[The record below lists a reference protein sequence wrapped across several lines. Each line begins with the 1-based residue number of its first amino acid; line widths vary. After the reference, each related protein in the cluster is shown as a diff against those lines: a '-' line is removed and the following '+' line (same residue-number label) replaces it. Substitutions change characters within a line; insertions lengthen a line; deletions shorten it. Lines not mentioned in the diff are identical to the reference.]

1 MTNTNFSFDV
11 GMTSLGVAVNTDG
24 DIIHADVL
32 LMHAEAGSVQAQS
45 ERRRQYRTRQ
55 AHKARERALENLWR
69 AVGKT
74 PLQRKRF
81 EKNPDG
87 KRGRKFIKTAADQRL
102 EREFPAKGDDTV
114 YASSLLRIMLL
125 EGAPLQD
132 WQIYKAL
139 HAAIQRRGYDAEVPW
154 RSREEDDEAKE
165 SQTKAGDFDKRLAA
179 MTANPKRQLPCY
191 YDAWRMGMWDDKTEK
206 IAHIRQPQRS
216 PQKKKDQARGYTP
229 SRKLVTEEL
238 TRLLEQAAKQVAGLQ
253 QHLANDNGLRNTL
266 YGDQQNA
273 ITQRYPSAGNID
285 GLLGQKYPRFEN
297 RIVSK
302 CALSP
307 KRNACKAEKPLAIEA
322 TFLMKLINWRYERD
336 AGNGEK
342 QVCALTGAQIKAVF
356 DECAEKW
363 RKKNA
368 PYDAKKYAVCFK
380 LTPTQ
385 VKKLA
390 REHGGVEKVG
400 HETIDAGKCR
410 GRSRFSQPSLY
421 LLKKLI
427 LSEKTPK
434 AFYDELSQSL
444 AAKRRENRNA
454 QFGHQLFADASY
466 KYRDDD
472 IKFLAQMGE
481 RRESISI
488 QAVGLAERYG
498 LTEDGDIDGAVHKVI
513 NSCNWPELRHRLNV
527 FYKQLVNMIDQFG
540 APHAVHLEFV
550 REDFLGTK
558 AKNKYTTRANTGR
571 KERQDAINALKE
583 FGISASEGN
592 VLRYRLFNEQSKQCV
607 YTGDALD
614 VTKLESYE
622 CDHIYPRNA
631 GGPNSLYN
639 YVLTTR
645 KTNGDKDDKLPSE
658 CEFIN
663 KCWKG
668 YKKRVNDL
676 PLSRNKKRLLLA
688 GTRAEAGE
696 LIEKYTGLSGTA
708 YIARLARDIV
718 CLRLGWQPGEKGKQ
732 QKVFTFSGGLTSKV
746 ARKYKLYTALGD
758 GSMEYQK
765 DRSDH
770 RHHALDAMV
779 ISYLREWARDAKKTE
794 FFKFPKGIDAAYFA
808 KQLQSVYPRYITR
821 VRPAIADKPE
831 EFKADRARKI
841 TRQMAKAKRI
851 RQGEIKN
858 ISKDPDER
866 GGQWYTNKKVE
877 GEGTR
882 QHGYL
887 FYKDDKGKVNAKT
900 IHSFRS
906 PYNVRKEIEKSEFE
920 IIGLFRA
927 KESIRLPKQDKITAT
942 QFGRS
947 ARLDFGEYKIVKVN
961 AQATVI
967 AFMRSLRG
975 KVDADEFGRKYRMPL
990 ANIKSI
996 ATCNKL
1002 LIDKKPF
1009 HLDGFKVNK
1018 DVELNGDYLVKE
1030 SRQSFKNFAIVSTKT
1045 NKEELINFTNLVLH
1059 LCKQQWVNEL
1069 AENDVFEINGAHL
1082 LYLRKAT
1089 ADGLQHQVIPADI
1102 YIIKGF
1108 ESNAARV
1115 NLIGQNGVIYNVN
1128 SKILALAK
1136 PIDKQN

>member
-179 MTANPKRQLPCY
+179 MTANPKCQLPCY

-400 HETIDAGKCR
+400 HETIEAGKCR
-410 GRSRFSQPSLY
+410 GRSRFSQPSLH

-454 QFGHQLFADASY
+454 QFGHQLFADVPY

-527 FYKQLVNMIDQFG
+527 FYKQLGNMIDQFG

-558 AKNKYTTRANTGR
+558 AKGEYTKRADAGR
-571 KERQDAINALKE
+571 KDRQDAITALKE
-583 FGISASEGN
+583 SGISASEEN
-592 VLRYRLFNEQSKQCV
+592 VLRYRLFNEQNKQCL
-607 YTGDALD
+607 YTGDALSISQ
-614 VTKLESYE
+614 LESYE
-622 CDHIYPRNA
+622 RDHIHPRSD
-631 GGPNSLYN
+631 GGPDAQYN
-639 YVLTTR
+639 YALTTR
-645 KTNGDKDDKLPSE
+645 ETNIKKGDRLPCECDFIVATWASYKERLNLLKLGGGKNRS
-658 CEFIN
+658 
-663 KCWKG
+663 
-668 YKKRVNDL
+668 
-676 PLSRNKKRLLLA
+676 SAKKRLLLA
-688 GTRAEAGE
+688 STRQEAGE

-708 YIARLARDIV
+708 HIARLARDIV
-718 CLRLGWQPGEKGKQ
+718 CLRLGWQPGEKGAT

-758 GSMEYQK
+758 GAMEYQK

-794 FFKFPKGIDAAYFA
+794 FFKFPKGINAKYFA
-808 KQLQSVYPRYITR
+808 EKLQGVYPRYITR
-821 VRPAIADKPE
+821 MRPAIAEMPKPIGAINRA
-831 EFKADRARKI
+831 EF
-841 TRQMAKAKRI
+841 
-851 RQGEIKN
+851 KN
-858 ISKDPDER
+858 ISKDPTEH
-866 GGQWYTNKKVE
+866 GQWYTNKSESGK
-877 GEGTR
+877 GTS

-887 FYKDDKGKVNAKT
+887 FYKDAEGKVHAKT

-906 PYNVRKEIEKSEFE
+906 PYNVRKEMEGKGVDA
-920 IIGLFRA
+920 IGLFRNGM
-927 KESIRLPKQDKITAT
+927 SIRLPQQDAVTAT
-942 QFGRS
+942 QLGRS
-947 ARLDFGEYKIVKVN
+947 ARLPFGEYKIIKVN
-961 AQATVI
+961 KKETVI
-967 AFMRSLRG
+967 ALVRDRDG
-975 KVDADEFGRKYRMPL
+975 RPTDDESVHKYRMPF
-990 ANIKSI
+990 ADI
-996 ATCNKL
+996 ASVVTCNQL
-1002 LIDKKPF
+1002 LSAKKPF
-1009 HLDGFKVNK
+1009 ALDGFAVDQDTVLTGNYR
-1018 DVELNGDYLVKE
+1018 VEE
-1030 SRQSFKNFAIVSTKT
+1030 ARQSWRNFAVVDVKT
-1045 NKEELINFTNLVLH
+1045 GEQKFVKFASLVRH
-1059 LCKQQWVNEL
+1059 LVEQQWANEPV
-1069 AENDVFEINGAHL
+1069 ENDVFEINGAHP
-1082 LYLRKAT
+1082 LYLGKAT
-1089 ADGLQHQVIPADI
+1089 ANDLPSQVIPAGI
-1102 YIIKGF
+1102 YIIKAFSG
-1108 ESNAARV
+1108 NAKV
-1115 NLIGQNGVIYNVN
+1115 VILMSQNGCIYRGA
-1128 SKILALAK
+1128 SEILGLAESV
-1136 PIDKQN
+1136 DN